1 MLHGI
6 TDQLGDPD
14 YRDEELDEF
23 EQRIRGDFEP
33 TQKEIDAETGADEY
47 RREKDVGSD

>member
-23 EQRIRGDFEP
+23 EQRIRGNFE
-33 TQKEIDAETGADEY
+33 KEEE
-47 RREKDVGSD
+47 E